1 MVTTAGFGVVVVV
14 LGVLAI
20 VMNVV
25 LVAGFGV
32 VVVVIGV
39 LVIVV
44 LTVMNVV
51 VLLELTSGVGVE
63 PVVGARTVSF

>member
-1 MVTTAGFGVVVVV
+1 MV
-14 LGVLAI
+14 
-20 VMNVV
+20 
-25 LVAGFGV
+25 VAGFGV

-51 VLLELTSGVGVE
+51 VLLELTSGVDVE
-63 PVVGARTVSF
+63 PVVGVRTVSFWGCRYLV